1 VKRRIYLED
10 IPLEEALARWW
21 AAMEEATAADPLP
34 GELVPAA
41 DALGRVTA
49 EPVWA
54 RLSSPHYHAAAMDGY
69 AVQAEETHGATE
81 TSPLRLQVGS
91 QAIAVDTGDPLPQ
104 GMNAVI
110 KIEDTQLLSED
121 QSPELS
127 TQSSQYPISNTQLP
141 SHTSETKTRAASI
154 EILASVVPWQHV
166 RAMGEDMVASE
177 LVLPANHKLRPQDL
191 GAIIGSGH
199 TTVSV
204 RRKPRVAIL
213 PTGTELV
220 VPGSE
225 PRPGE
230 ILEYNAIMLAAKVEE
245 WGGEA
250 TRLTP
255 VPDDFEAIKTSVA
268 AALETHDLVAVN
280 AGSSAGSEDY
290 TAEVFRE
297 LGRVL
302 VHGIAI
308 RPGHPVILGLARGK
322 PSDRAQD
329 RPVMGIP
336 GYPVSALLTFDL
348 LAGPLFARWL
358 GQPAPPRPETLQA
371 TLTRKVFSP
380 AGEEEF
386 LRVAVGQ
393 VGERVVTT
401 PLSRGAG
408 IIMSLVRADGILR
421 IPRFSQGYEA
431 GETVTVELLRPPEII
446 RNSIVIIGSHDL
458 TLDLLAD
465 RLAQRNPG
473 LRLSSSHVGSLGGL
487 LALQRNEAHLAG
499 SHLLDEN
506 TGEYNVDYIRRLL
519 ADRRIVLLGFVTR
532 VQGLIVP
539 PDNPK
544 SIQAMEDLT
553 RKDVM
558 FINRQRGSGTRVL
571 LDHELKRRGIDPRHI
586 QGYERQEFT
595 HLAVAA
601 AVQSG
606 AADCGLGILAAARAL
621 GLHFVPLL
629 KERYDLVFPAEHY
642 ENERLQPLLALIR
655 DPEFAA
661 AVETLGGYGTV
672 QMGQVLAEL

>member
-1 VKRRIYLED
+1 MAKRRIYLED

-21 AAMEEATAADPLP
+21 AAMEEAGTAAPLP
-34 GELVPAA
+34 GEPVPAA

-69 AVQAEETHGATE
+69 AVRAEDTHGATE

-110 KIEDTQLLSED
+110 KIEDTQLITTEA
-121 QSPELS
+121 QSR
-127 TQSSQYPISNTQLP
+127 QYPISNTQYP
-141 SHTSETKTRAASI
+141 KRRSQI
-154 EILASVVPWQHV
+154 EILAPVAPWQHV
-166 RAMGEDMVASE
+166 RPLGEDMVASE

-191 GAIIGSGH
+191 GAIVGSGH
-199 TTVSV
+199 TTVTV

-220 VPGSE
+220 PPGSE

-268 AALETHDLVAVN
+268 AALETHDLVVVN

-290 TAEVFRE
+290 TADVFRE

-308 RPGHPVILGLARGK
+308 RPGHPVILGVAHDK
-322 PSDRAQD
+322 
-329 RPVMGIP
+329 PVMGIP

-348 LAGPLFARWL
+348 LAGPLVARWV

-371 TLTRKVFSP
+371 SLTRKVFSP
-380 AGEEEF
+380 TGEEEF

-393 VGERVVTT
+393 VGERVVAT
-401 PLSRGAG
+401 PLPRGAG

-421 IPRFSQGYEA
+421 VPRFSQGYEA

-446 RNSIVIIGSHDL
+446 RNSVVIIGSHDL

-506 TGEYNVDYIRRLL
+506 TGKYNVDYIRRLL
-519 ADRRIVLLGFVTR
+519 PDRRIVLLGFVTR
-532 VQGLIVP
+532 MQGLIVP
-539 PDNPK
+539 PGNPK
-544 SIQAMEDLT
+544 SIQTLQDLT
-553 RKDVM
+553 QEDMV

-621 GLHFVPLL
+621 GLSFVPLL
-629 KERYDLVFPAEHY
+629 EERYDLVFPAEHY
-642 ENERLQPLLALIR
+642 ESERLQPLLALIR
-655 DPEFAA
+655 DPQFAT
-661 AVETLGGYGTV
+661 AVEALGGYGTV
-672 QMGQVLAEL
+672 QMGQVLGEFQR

>member
-1 VKRRIYLED
+1 MAKRRIYLED

-21 AAMEEATAADPLP
+21 MALEAAGAADPLP
-34 GELVPAA
+34 GEPVPAA

-54 RLSSPHYHAAAMDGY
+54 RLSSPHYHAVAMDGY
-69 AVQAEETHGATE
+69 AVRAEETRGATE

-91 QAIAVDTGDPLPQ
+91 HAIPVDTGDPLPQ

-110 KIEDTQLLSED
+110 KIEDTQLIAE
-121 QSPELS
+121 P
-127 TQSSQYPISNTQLP
+127 QSSKSKAQNAQHADRKSQIANRKSQ
-141 SHTSETKTRAASI
+141 I
-154 EILASVVPWQHV
+154 EILAPVAPWQHV
-166 RAMGEDMVASE
+166 RPMGEDMVASE

-191 GAIIGSGH
+191 GAIVGSGH
-199 TTVSV
+199 TMVSV

-220 VPGSE
+220 PPGSE

-250 TRLTP
+250 THLTP

-268 AALETHDLVAVN
+268 AALETHDLVVVN

-290 TAEVFRE
+290 TADVFRE

-308 RPGHPVILGLARGK
+308 RPGHPVILGMAHDK
-322 PSDRAQD
+322 
-329 RPVMGIP
+329 PVMGIP

-348 LAGPLFARWL
+348 LAGPLVARWL

-386 LRVAVGQ
+386 LRLAVGQ
-393 VGERVVTT
+393 VGERVVAT
-401 PLSRGAG
+401 PLPRGAG

-519 ADRRIVLLGFVTR
+519 PDRRIVLMGFVTR
-532 VQGLIVP
+532 VQGLVVP
-539 PDNPK
+539 PGNPK

-553 RKDVM
+553 REGVM

-621 GLHFVPLL
+621 GLDFVPLL

-642 ENERLQPLLALIR
+642 ESELLQPLLALIR

-661 AVETLGGYGTV
+661 AVEAMGGYGTV

>member
-1 VKRRIYLED
+1 MAKRRIYLED

-21 AAMEEATAADPLP
+21 AAMEEAGAADPLP
-34 GELVPAA
+34 GEPVPAA

-69 AVQAEETHGATE
+69 AVRAEDTHGATE

-127 TQSSQYPISNTQLP
+127 TQSSQYPIPNTQLP
-141 SHTSETKTRAASI
+141 SRTSETKPRAASI

-166 RAMGEDMVASE
+166 RPMGEDMVASE

-191 GAIIGSGH
+191 GAIVGSGH
-199 TTVSV
+199 TTVTV

-220 VPGSE
+220 PPGSE

-255 VPDDFEAIKTSVA
+255 VPDDFEAIKTSVV
-268 AALETHDLVAVN
+268 AALETHDLVVVN

-290 TAEVFRE
+290 TADVFRE

-308 RPGHPVILGLARGK
+308 RPGHPVILGVAHDK
-322 PSDRAQD
+322 
-329 RPVMGIP
+329 PVMGIP

-348 LAGPLFARWL
+348 LAGPLVARWL

-393 VGERVVTT
+393 VGERVVAT
-401 PLSRGAG
+401 PLPRGAG

-519 ADRRIVLLGFVTR
+519 PDRRIVLLGFVTR
-532 VQGLIVP
+532 MQGLIVP
-539 PDNPK
+539 PGNPK
-544 SIQAMEDLT
+544 SIQTLQDLT
-553 RKDVM
+553 QEDIV

-571 LDHELKRRGIDPRHI
+571 LDHELKRRGIDPRNI

-621 GLHFVPLL
+621 GLSFVPLL
-629 KERYDLVFPAEHY
+629 EERYDLVFPAEHY
-642 ENERLQPLLALIR
+642 ESERLQPLLALIR

-661 AVETLGGYGTV
+661 AVEALGGYGTA
-672 QMGQVLAEL
+672 QMGQVLAELLGDKR